1 MARGKADAGGEKSPS
16 MMAMVRE
23 SLSDLGG
30 NPSPQEIQDHI
41 RSKYSREISTQ
52 IISNYKSV
60 IRSKGGPAK
69 AGNGRR
75 RGRPPGSGG
84 GLRVEHFEAIR
95 MLVSQLG
102 ADQVK
107 RLVDVVA

>member
-1 MARGKADAGGEKSPS
+1 MARAKADAGGEKQPS
-16 MMAMVRE
+16 MMAMVKE
-23 SLSDLGG
+23 SLRELGG
-30 NPSPQEIQDHI
+30 GAKPQEIQEHI
-41 RSKYSREISTQ
+41 KQKYGREIPTN

-60 IRSKGGPAK
+60 SKRKAGA

-75 RGRPPGSGG
+75 RRGRPPKAASA

-95 MLVSQLG
+95 TLVGELG

-107 RLVDVVA
+107 RLVDVVG

>member
-1 MARGKADAGGEKSPS
+1 MARAKTDAGGEKKPS
-16 MMAMVRE
+16 MMGMVRDTLQE
-23 SLSDLGG
+23 LGG
-30 NPSPQEIQDHI
+30 NPSPQEIHDHI
-41 RSKYSREISTQ
+41 KTKYNRDVPTQ

-60 IRSKGGPAK
+60 LRGKRGGS
-69 AGNGRR
+69 GNGRR

-95 MLVSQLG
+95 TLVRQLG

-107 RLVDVVA
+107 RLVDVVG